1 MNVGNRRKYVI
12 DNTETD
18 EFKNIYGRFL
28 INDNDF
34 TKFSNNDF
42 IIENNTENSFFSF
55 ETEVQNFISINYCL
69 FFFYFLIF
77 TYQ

>member
-1 MNVGNRRKYVI
+1 MNLGNSGKYVI

-28 INDNDF
+28 INDNDL
-34 TKFSNNDF
+34 TKFSDNDF

-55 ETEVQNFISINYCL
+55 ETEVQNFISIYYCL
-69 FFFYFLIF
+69 FFFNFLFF